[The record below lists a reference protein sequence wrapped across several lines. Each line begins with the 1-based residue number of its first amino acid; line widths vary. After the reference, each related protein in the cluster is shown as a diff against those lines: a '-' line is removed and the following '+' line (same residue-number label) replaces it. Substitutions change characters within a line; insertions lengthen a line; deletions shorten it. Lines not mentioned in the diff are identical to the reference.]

1 VAKYLE
7 VFDPSENRL
16 LMQGKRDLFN
26 ELVKNTPFE
35 VEHQSEG
42 SVFQIVNFRNIS
54 TTMTDVE
61 FSKWL
66 TIEKKVACLPLS
78 AFYNSRQNSDYVRF
92 SFIKKDEVI
101 IQAMEHLRK
110 NL

>member
-1 VAKYLE
+1 
-7 VFDPSENRL
+7 
-16 LMQGKRDLFN
+16 MQAKRDIFN
-26 ELVKNTPFE
+26 EMMHDTPLKIE
-35 VEHQSEG
+35 QKAEG

-54 TTMTDVE
+54 KTMSDVE

-78 AFYNSRQNSDYVRF
+78 AFYNSRQNSDYIRF
-92 SFIKKDEVI
+92 SFAKKDELI
-101 IQAMEHLRK
+101 IQALEHLRK